1 MTQKSNKN
9 KSIAMF
15 TIYTKDSLGELII
28 DNKNDKIYEFKTFSL
43 TPFDKLNTICRSDK
57 QRKE

>member
-28 DNKNDKIYEFKTFSL
+28 DNKKRQNI
-43 TPFDKLNTICRSDK
+43 
-57 QRKE
+57 